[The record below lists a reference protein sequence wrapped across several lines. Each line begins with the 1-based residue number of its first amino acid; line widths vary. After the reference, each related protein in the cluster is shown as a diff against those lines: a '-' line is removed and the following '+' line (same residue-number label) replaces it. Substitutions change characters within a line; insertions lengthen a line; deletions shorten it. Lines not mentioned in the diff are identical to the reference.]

1 MRARYK
7 NKIFQH
13 CALADRAQ
21 LLKLLRQTGN
31 NNKVEQQLKQAI
43 DKSSQIVEQ
52 RINNRPAVSLNHELP
67 FYQKRDELKQVISDN
82 QVVIVC
88 GETGSGKTT
97 QLPQICIEL
106 GLADK
111 GKIGHTQPRRLA
123 ARSVTNR
130 IAEELNTR
138 PGEAVGYKIRFTDTT
153 NPDSYVKLMTDGILL
168 AEIQNDRW
176 LNEYQALIIDE
187 AHERSLNIDLLL
199 GYIKTLLP
207 RRPDL
212 KLIITSATIDP
223 ERFSRYFDGAPMVTV
238 SGRTYP
244 VEVRY
249 RPVID
254 EEQKDRDRTE
264 AVMDALDEL
273 FSVSPQDTLVFFAG
287 ERQIR
292 EAADKISRRF
302 HQYEVLPLYAR
313 LSNEQQQRIFRQ
325 ARQRK
330 IILSTNVAETSLT
343 VPGIHYVIDTGLA
356 RISRYSWR
364 AKVQRL
370 PIEKISRASA
380 NQRAGRCGRVA
391 AGICIRLYDEED
403 FNNRA
408 EFTEPEILRT
418 NLASVIL
425 QMDSLRVGHIR
436 DFEFVEPP
444 DNRLISDG
452 YRLLHELKAVKPDD
466 TVTRLGKM
474 ISRFPLDP
482 RLARMLIRASD
493 LGCLNEV
500 MIIVAVLSVQDPRDQ
515 SQEHR
520 QAGPRSTGRK
530 KP

>member
-1 MRARYK
+1 MGPSYRQQ
-7 NKIFQH
+7 IFRK
-13 CALADRAQ
+13 CASADRGR
-21 LLKLLRQTGN
+21 LLKLLQQTRS
-31 NNKVEQQLKQAI
+31 KKQARQAAEKLNAAI
-43 DKSSQIVEQ
+43 QQSIQTVEQ
-52 RINNRPAVSLNHELP
+52 RIRNRPAVSLNRDLP
-67 FYQKRDELKQVISDN
+67 FYQKREELRQVISQN

-97 QLPQICIEL
+97 QLPQICIDL

-153 NPDSYVKLMTDGILL
+153 RPESYVKMMTDGILL

-176 LNEYQALIIDE
+176 LNEYQTLIIDE

-199 GYIKTLLP
+199 GYVKTLLP
-207 RRPDL
+207 RRADL

-223 ERFSRYFDGAPMVTV
+223 ERFSRYFDDAPMVTV

-249 RPVID
+249 RPIID
-254 EEQKDRDRTE
+254 EEQKDRDRTQ
-264 AVMDALDEL
+264 AVIDALDEL
-273 FSVSPQDTLVFFAG
+273 FRISPQDTLVFFAG
-287 ERQIR
+287 ERPIR
-292 EAADKISRRF
+292 EAAEKISRRF

-313 LSNEQQQRIFRQ
+313 MSNERQQRIFKQ
-325 ARQRK
+325 GRQRK

-391 AGICIRLYDEED
+391 DARPAPYSG
-403 FNNRA
+403 
-408 EFTEPEILRT
+408 
-418 NLASVIL
+418 
-425 QMDSLRVGHIR
+425 
-436 DFEFVEPP
+436 
-444 DNRLISDG
+444 ISD
-452 YRLLHELKAVKPDD
+452 Y
-466 TVTRLGKM
+466 
-474 ISRFPLDP
+474 
-482 RLARMLIRASD
+482 AR
-493 LGCLNEV
+493 
-500 MIIVAVLSVQDPRDQ
+500 
-515 SQEHR
+515 
-520 QAGPRSTGRK
+520 
-530 KP
+530 